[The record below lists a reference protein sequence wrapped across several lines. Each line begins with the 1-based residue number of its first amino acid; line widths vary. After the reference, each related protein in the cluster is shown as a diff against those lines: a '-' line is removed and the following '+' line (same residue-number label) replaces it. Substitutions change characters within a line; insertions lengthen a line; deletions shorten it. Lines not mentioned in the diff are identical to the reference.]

1 MVPSVHIL
9 RQVRCL
15 NVRLSLIL
23 ILRMVGSLRVLRVVI
38 VGVIRNWHVD
48 LFTIDTLVVL
58 EVFERIDGNISIR

>member
-23 ILRMVGSLRVLRVVI
+23 ILRMVGSLGVLRVI
-38 VGVIRNWHVD
+38 IIGVIRNWHVD

-58 EVFERIDGNISIR
+58 EVFERIDCNISIR

>member
-1 MVPSVHIL
+1 MVPSLHIL
-9 RQVRCL
+9 RQVRSL

>member
-1 MVPSVHIL
+1 MVPSLHIL
-9 RQVRCL
+9 RQVRSL

-38 VGVIRNWHVD
+38 VGVIRNWHID

-58 EVFERIDGNISIR
+58 EVFERIDGNISI

>member
-9 RQVRCL
+9 RQVRSL